1 MKKTNLSMIALVAIV
16 AGLLLSACGSSKQ
29 ASSAVS
35 VTDARAMQTQLHEEP
50 EVDITTPC
58 SGESYYS
65 DRERGLIRATAI
77 GTSMDQQMAKRMARS
92 AALEDLGTKVRVAVN
107 ALIVDYYKS
116 TKRDMTED
124 LKQRFEGGTD
134 LVVKEHISGYRTI
147 CEKFTRKGSD
157 YKCYM
162 AIEIGSDELSKPV
175 HQKLTNDDILRVDYD
190 YEQFRAKF
198 NEAISKADGNK

>member
-1 MKKTNLSMIALVAIV
+1 MNKYLTIAFMAVTALLIITGCRGSRKT
-16 AGLLLSACGSSKQ
+16 
-29 ASSAVS
+29 SAVS
-35 VTDARAMQTQLHEEP
+35 VTDPRAMQTRLHEEP

-65 DRERGLIRATAI
+65 SKESIRATAI

-107 ALIVDYYKS
+107 ALISDYYKS
-116 TKRDMTED
+116 TKLDMTED

-147 CEKFTRKGSD
+147 CEKFTRIGRD

-175 HQKLTNDDILRVDYD
+175 HKKLTDDDILRVDYD

-198 NEAISKADGNK
+198 NEAMSKADGNK